1 MITVQLKPLA
11 VRLLLVLFFTVVS
24 VALLSKSYNQSQDF
38 KVFYNAGARIAS
50 GDLDIYRF
58 SDANMPYKYAPAFAF
73 AMVPFTLLPLKA
85 SKTLWAVFNLAALL
99 YIALFL
105 SKKLYKGRCYAG
117 IAALAVL
124 VNLQPLTDHFMDG
137 QINLIILA
145 AMLFG
150 FDCLF
155 RRGALFRIAGAGII
169 ATAAFIKLYPL
180 LIVLYFLRKRDFR
193 PLLYGALAI
202 AFVIAVPFL
211 MVKYSSALHM
221 YDMWR
226 AILASSGHHLDLA
239 VFKNQSLF
247 GLLLRTVPEAAAHS
261 FHRWIS
267 AGIVIAAFFA
277 VSKEK
282 HTGFNGP
289 FIIDFSLVSF
299 AMLLVCPLTWIHY
312 YIFYIPFCV
321 YLSGKLFYATKHRRF
336 WWTGFAFLLISAV
349 PTQAITG
356 TAVRNFFF
364 RHSNCVI
371 ETFLM
376 MGYCVAAG
384 KKHEHCGRTIAPSGQ
399 SARSFAEVRRS
410 CSRDFSGG

>member
-1 MITVQLKPLA
+1 MISLQLKPRTA
-11 VRLLLVLFFTVVS
+11 RLLLVLFFTVVS
-24 VALLSKSYNQSQDF
+24 LFLISKSYHQSQDF
-38 KVFYNAGARIAS
+38 RVFYNAAARIAS

-58 SDANMPYKYAPAFAF
+58 TDADMPYKYAPAFAF
-73 AMVPFTLLPLKA
+73 AMVPFTLLPVKA
-85 SKTLWAVFNLAALL
+85 AKTLWAVFNLAALL

-145 AMLFG
+145 AMMFG

-155 RRGALFRIAGAGII
+155 RKRPLARIAGAGII

-180 LIVLYFLRKRDFR
+180 LIVIYFLRKRDFR
-193 PLLYGALAI
+193 SLLYGALAI

-211 MVKYSSALHM
+211 LVKYSSALHL

-239 VFKNQSLF
+239 VFKNQSLY
-247 GLLLRTVPEAAAHS
+247 GMLLRTVSEAAAHS
-261 FHRWIS
+261 LHRWFS

-282 HTGFNGP
+282 SLGFNGP

-312 YIFYIPFCV
+312 YVFYIPFCV
-321 YLSGKLFYATKHRRF
+321 YLFGKLLYAAENRLF
-336 WWTGFAFLLISAV
+336 WWTGIALLLISAV

-356 TAVRNFFF
+356 TAARNFFF
-364 RHSNCVI
+364 RRSNCVI
-371 ETFLM
+371 ETVLM
-376 MGYCVAAG
+376 MGYCIAAR
-384 KKHEHCGRTIAPSGQ
+384 KKHEQYGRTIAPSGQ
-399 SARSFAEVRRS
+399 
-410 CSRDFSGG
+410 

>member
-1 MITVQLKPLA
+1 MIAVKLKPRA
-11 VRLLLVLFFTVVS
+11 ARLLLVLFFAAVS
-24 VALLSKSYNQSQDF
+24 LALLSRSYNQSQDF
-38 KVFYNAGARIAS
+38 RVFYNAGARIVS

-58 SDANMPYKYAPAFAF
+58 TDADMPYKYAPAFAF
-73 AMVPFTLLPLKA
+73 AMVPFTLLPVKA
-85 SKTLWAVFNLAALL
+85 AKTLWAFFNLAALL
-99 YIALFL
+99 YIVLFL
-105 SKKLYKGRCYAG
+105 SKKLFGGRCYAG

-155 RRGALFRIAGAGII
+155 RQGMLSRIAGAGII
-169 ATAAFIKLYPL
+169 AAAAFIKLYPL
-180 LIVLYFLRKRDFR
+180 LIVLYFLRKKDFR
-193 PLLYGALAI
+193 TILYGALAI
-202 AFVIAVPFL
+202 VVVIAVPFFI
-211 MVKYSSALHM
+211 VKYSTAMHL

-226 AILASSGHHLDLA
+226 AILASSGSHLDLA
-239 VFKNQSLF
+239 IIKNQSLY
-247 GLLLRTVPEAAAHS
+247 GMLLRTVSVAAAHS
-261 FHRWIS
+261 FHLWIS
-267 AGIVIAAFFA
+267 TGVIIAAFFA

-282 HTGFNGP
+282 HAGFNGP

-312 YIFYIPFCV
+312 YVFYIPFCV
-321 YLSGKLFYATKHRRF
+321 YLFGKLLYAAECRRF
-336 WWTGFAFLLISAV
+336 WWTGFAFLCIGCI

-371 ETFLM
+371 ETVLM
-376 MGYCVAAG
+376 MGYCVTAR
-384 KKHEHCGRTIAPSGQ
+384 KKHERCGESIAPSNQ
-399 SARSFAEVRRS
+399 
-410 CSRDFSGG
+410 